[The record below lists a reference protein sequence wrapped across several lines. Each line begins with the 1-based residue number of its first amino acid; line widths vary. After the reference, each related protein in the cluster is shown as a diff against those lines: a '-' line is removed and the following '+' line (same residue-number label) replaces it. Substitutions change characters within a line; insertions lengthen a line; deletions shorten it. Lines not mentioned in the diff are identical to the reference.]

1 MTVCVYT
8 IHTTHIIRTV
18 CVCTYIHV
26 LYVVQ
31 RSAHV
36 TCMKCQIGIN
46 GHLQKISLY
55 KLKGRTWMCSGVV
68 YCGVAIPFFV

>member
-1 MTVCVYT
+1 MCIYYTYNTYYTYSMCMYIYTCTVCGTAVG
-8 IHTTHIIRTV
+8 
-18 CVCTYIHV
+18 
-26 LYVVQ
+26 
-31 RSAHV
+31 
-36 TCMKCQIGIN
+36 TCDLKCQIGIN